1 MRQTQQSLMQLSIN
15 SLKAESF
22 PAGEKTQ
29 AQTGDALEW
38 PLLSSRLYHCLFFL
52 TQNYTLN
59 IEMTQ

>member
-29 AQTGDALEW
+29 AQTGDALE
-38 PLLSSRLYHCLFFL
+38 CTVCFF
-52 TQNYTLN
+52 
-59 IEMTQ
+59 